1 MKDFIKVLKRYLPP
15 YKKHIL
21 LNVIFNFLGALFGI
35 FSFITMIPALKILF
49 NSSKKVHGFLDIEF
63 SLQNIKEMKQIL
75 EHNLYAY
82 ITKISEQHSAV
93 LVLIYIGIFLIC
105 MVLLKV
111 GFAYLASF
119 YIVYVRN
126 GVVRDIRNQI
136 NRKILGLP
144 VGFFTEERKGDIIA
158 RMTGDVQELEVS
170 IMNSLDMFFKNPI
183 IISISIVTM
192 VIMSWKLTLFVLILF
207 PLSGTIIGRIGK
219 SLKKRSLAG
228 QNKMGELLS
237 TIEETLSG
245 LRIIKAF
252 TAEKKIEGRFYG
264 QNESYRGIMN
274 KLMRRHHLAHPVSE
288 FLGTVVIVMVMWY
301 GGYLILRTNNSLGL
315 DPEEF
320 LVYLVVFYNIINPAK
335 AFSSAFYTIQ
345 KGLAAITRIDK
356 ILESRSDITESRN
369 PVMIK
374 RFTDKIEYK
383 NVSFRYQKEFVLRNI
398 NLTIDKGKTIALV
411 GQSGAGKSTLV
422 DLLPRFYD
430 VTEGELLIDGH
441 NIRNLNLQD
450 LRNLMGIVTQEPIL
464 FNDSFLNNIAF
475 GVDQASEEEIIRAA
489 KIANAHEFIV
499 STKDRYNT
507 NIGDRGAKLSGGQ
520 RQRISI
526 ARAILKNPPILILD
540 EATSSLDS
548 ESEKLV
554 QDAII
559 RLMENRTSI
568 VIAHRL
574 STIMHADEICV
585 LKEGEI
591 VERGNHDRL
600 LLSDGEY
607 KKFYELQSFN

>member
-1 MKDFIKVLKRYLPP
+1 MKDFIKILRRYLPP
-15 YKKHIL
+15 YKRYIY
-21 LNVIFNFLGALFGI
+21 LNIIFNFMGALFGI

-49 NSSKKVHGFLDIEF
+49 NSGKKVYGFLDVEF
-63 SLQNIKEMKQIL
+63 SLQNFRETKEAL

-82 ITKISEQHSAV
+82 ITRITEEHSAV
-93 LVLIYIGIFLIC
+93 LVLIYIGIFLIG
-105 MVLLKV
+105 MVFLKV
-111 GFAYLASF
+111 GFSYLASF
-119 YIVYVRN
+119 YVVYIRN

-136 NRKILGLP
+136 NSKILGLP
-144 VGFFTEERKGDIIA
+144 IGFFTEERKGDIIA

-183 IISISIVTM
+183 IITISIITM

-207 PLSGTIIGRIGK
+207 PLSGSIIGRIGK
-219 SLKKRSLAG
+219 SLKRRSLAG

-252 TAEKKIEGRFYG
+252 TAEKKIEQKFNQ
-264 QNESYRGIMN
+264 QNESYKGIMN
-274 KLMRRHHLAHPVSE
+274 RLMRRHHLAHPVSE
-288 FLGTVVIVMVMWY
+288 FLGTLVIVVVMWY
-301 GGYLILRTNNSLGL
+301 GGYLILKANNSLGL

-335 AFSSAFYTIQ
+335 AFSSAFYNIQ

-356 ILESRSDITESRN
+356 ILDSKSNIIEIKN
-369 PVMIK
+369 PVSVK
-374 RFTDKIEYK
+374 KFTDRIEYK
-383 NVSFRYQKEFVLRNI
+383 NVSFRYHKEYVLKNI
-398 NLTIDKGKTIALV
+398 KLTINKGKTIALV
-411 GQSGAGKSTLV
+411 GQSGAGKSTMV

-430 VTEGELLIDGH
+430 TTEGEILIDGA
-441 NIRNLNLQD
+441 NVRNLNLND

-475 GVDQASEEEIIRAA
+475 GVEQASEKEVIKAA
-489 KIANAHEFIV
+489 NIANANEFIV
-499 STKDRYNT
+499 NTKDGYNT
-507 NIGDRGAKLSGGQ
+507 NIGDRGTKLSGGQ

-540 EATSSLDS
+540 EATSALDS

-585 LKEGEI
+585 LKEGVI
-591 VERGNHDRL
+591 VERGKHDEL
-600 LLSDGEY
+600 LVSNGEY
-607 KKFYELQSFN
+607 KKFYELQSFS

>member
-1 MKDFIKVLKRYLPP
+1 MKDFIKILRRYLPP
-15 YKKHIL
+15 YKNYVF

-49 NSSKKVHGFLDIEF
+49 NSSEKVYGFLDVDF
-63 SLQNIKEMKQIL
+63 SLKNIKATTEIL

-82 ITKISEQHSAV
+82 ITKISESHSAV
-93 LVLIYIGIFLIC
+93 LVLVYIGIFLIF
-105 MVLLKV
+105 MVFLKV
-111 GFAYLASF
+111 SFTYLASF
-119 YIVYVRN
+119 YIVYIRN

-136 NRKILGLP
+136 NKKILNLP
-144 VGFFTEERKGDIIA
+144 IGFFTEEKKGDIIS

-170 IMNSLDMFFKNPI
+170 VMNSLDMLFKNPMI
-183 IISISIVTM
+183 ILLSIITM
-192 VIMSWKLTLFVLILF
+192 VIMSWKLTLFVLLLF
-207 PLSGTIIGRIGK
+207 PISGTIIGRIGK

-237 TIEETLSG
+237 TVEETISG

-252 TAEKKIEGRFYG
+252 TAENKIDNKFSS
-264 QNESYRGIMN
+264 QNEDYKSIMN

-288 FLGTVVIVMVMWY
+288 FLGTIVIVLVMWY
-301 GGYLILRTNNSLGL
+301 GGYLILRTNNELGL

-335 AFSSAFYTIQ
+335 AFSSAFYNVK
-345 KGLAAITRIDK
+345 KGLAAVTRIDK
-356 ILESRSDITESRN
+356 ILESESNIVETEN
-369 PVMIK
+369 PIPVK
-374 RFTDKIEYK
+374 KFNSQIEYK
-383 NVSFRYQKEFVLRNI
+383 NVSFKYKREYVLKNI
-398 NLTIDKGKTIALV
+398 NLTIKKGKTIALV

-430 VTEGELLIDGH
+430 ATEGEILLDAT
-441 NIRNLNLQD
+441 NIRDLKIND
-450 LRNLMGIVTQEPIL
+450 LRELMGIVTQEPIL
-464 FNDSFLNNIAF
+464 FNDSFMNNIAF
-475 GVDQASEEEIIRAA
+475 GVEQTNKEEIINAA
-489 KIANAHEFIV
+489 RIANAHEFIIN
-499 STKDRYNT
+499 TKDGYDT

-559 RLMENRTSI
+559 KLMQNRTSI

-574 STIMHADEICV
+574 STIMYADEICV
-585 LKEGEI
+585 LKDGRI
-591 VERGNHDRL
+591 VERGKHKEL
-600 LLSDGEY
+600 LLSEGEY
-607 KKFYELQSFN
+607 KKFYELQSFS

>member
-1 MKDFIKVLKRYLPP
+1 MRDFIKILERYLPP
-15 YKKHIL
+15 YKQYIY
-21 LNVIFNFLGALFGI
+21 LNIIFNFVGALFGI

-49 NSSKKVHGFLDIEF
+49 NSSKKVYGFLDVEF
-63 SLQNIKEMKQIL
+63 SLQNLRKTKEIL

-82 ITKISEQHSAV
+82 ITRISEEHSAV

-105 MVLLKV
+105 MVFLKV
-111 GFAYLASF
+111 GFSYLASF
-119 YIVYVRN
+119 YVVYVRN

-144 VGFFTEERKGDIIA
+144 IGFFTEERKGDIIA

-183 IISISIVTM
+183 IILLSILTM

-207 PLSGTIIGRIGK
+207 PLSGYIIGRIGK
-219 SLKKRSLAG
+219 SLKRRSLAG

-252 TAEKKIEGRFYG
+252 TAEKKIENKFYR
-264 QNESYRGIMN
+264 QNESYKGIMN

-288 FLGTVVIVMVMWY
+288 FLGTVVIVIVMWY
-301 GGYLILRTNNSLGL
+301 GGYLILKTNNSLGL

-335 AFSSAFYTIQ
+335 AFSTAFYNIQ

-356 ILESRSDITESRN
+356 IMESRSDIIEIKN
-369 PVMIK
+369 PVQIK
-374 RFTDKIEYK
+374 KFSDKIEYK
-383 NVSFRYQKEFVLRNI
+383 NVSFKYQKEYVLKNI
-398 NLTIDKGKTIALV
+398 NLTINKGKTIALV
-411 GQSGAGKSTLV
+411 GQSGAGKSTMV

-430 VTEGELLIDGH
+430 ATEGEILIDGS
-441 NIRNLNLQD
+441 NVRNLSLND

-475 GVDQASEEEIIRAA
+475 GVEHASEEKIIKAA

-507 NIGDRGAKLSGGQ
+507 NIGDRGTKLSGGQ

-540 EATSSLDS
+540 EATSALDS

-574 STIMHADEICV
+574 STIVHADEICV

-591 VERGNHDRL
+591 VERGKHDEL

>member
-1 MKDFIKVLKRYLPP
+1 MKDFLKILKRYLPP
-15 YKKHIL
+15 YKKHIF

-49 NSSKKVHGFLDIEF
+49 NSSKKVYGFLDLES
-63 SLQNIKEMKQIL
+63 SLQNIREMKKIL

-82 ITKISEQHSAV
+82 ITKISEEHSAV

-111 GFAYLASF
+111 SLTYLASF
-119 YIVYVRN
+119 YIVYIRN

-136 NRKILGLP
+136 NRKILDLP

-183 IISISIVTM
+183 IISLSILTM

-207 PLSGTIIGRIGK
+207 PLSGIIIGRIGK
-219 SLKKRSLAG
+219 SLKRRSLAG

-252 TAEKKIEGRFYG
+252 TAEKKIEDRFCR

-274 KLMRRHHLAHPVSE
+274 RLMRRHHLAHPVSE
-288 FLGTVVIVMVMWY
+288 FLGTAVIVLVMWY
-301 GGYLILRTNNSLGL
+301 GGYLILRTDNSLGL

-335 AFSSAFYTIQ
+335 AFSSAFYNIQ

-356 ILESRSDITESRN
+356 ILYSRSDITEIKN
-369 PVMIK
+369 PVAIK
-374 RFTDKIEYK
+374 KFSDKIEYR
-383 NVSFRYQKEFVLRNI
+383 NVSFRYQKDYVLKNI
-398 NLTIDKGKTIALV
+398 NLTINKGKTIALV
-411 GQSGAGKSTLV
+411 GQSGAGKSTMV

-430 VTEGELLIDGH
+430 VTEGKILIDSH
-441 NIRNLNLQD
+441 NVRDLNLHD

-475 GVDQASEEEIIRAA
+475 GVDNASEEEIISAA

-499 STKDRYNT
+499 STKDKYDT
-507 NIGDRGAKLSGGQ
+507 NIGDRGTKLSGGQ

-585 LKEGEI
+585 LKEGKI
-591 VERGNHDRL
+591 VERGKHDKL
-600 LLSDGEY
+600 LLSGGEY

>member
-1 MKDFIKVLKRYLPP
+1 
-15 YKKHIL
+15 
-21 LNVIFNFLGALFGI
+21 
-35 FSFITMIPALKILF
+35 
-49 NSSKKVHGFLDIEF
+49 
-63 SLQNIKEMKQIL
+63 
-75 EHNLYAY
+75 
-82 ITKISEQHSAV
+82 
-93 LVLIYIGIFLIC
+93 
-105 MVLLKV
+105 
-111 GFAYLASF
+111 
-119 YIVYVRN
+119 
-126 GVVRDIRNQI
+126 
-136 NRKILGLP
+136 
-144 VGFFTEERKGDIIA
+144 
-158 RMTGDVQELEVS
+158 
-170 IMNSLDMFFKNPI
+170 
-183 IISISIVTM
+183 
-192 VIMSWKLTLFVLILF
+192 
-207 PLSGTIIGRIGK
+207 
-219 SLKKRSLAG
+219 
-228 QNKMGELLS
+228 
-237 TIEETLSG
+237 
-245 LRIIKAF
+245 
-252 TAEKKIEGRFYG
+252 
-264 QNESYRGIMN
+264 
-274 KLMRRHHLAHPVSE
+274 
-288 FLGTVVIVMVMWY
+288 VMVMWY
-301 GGYLILRTNNSLGL
+301 GGYLILRTNNTLGL

-356 ILESRSDITESRN
+356 ILESRSDITEIRN
-369 PVMIK
+369 PVAIK
-374 RFTDKIEYK
+374 KLTDKIEYR
-383 NVSFRYQKEFVLRNI
+383 NVSFRYQKEYVLMNI
-398 NLTIDKGKTIALV
+398 NLTINKGKTIALV
-411 GQSGAGKSTLV
+411 GQSGAGKSTMV

-430 VTEGELLIDGH
+430 VTEGEILIDGH
-441 NIRNLNLQD
+441 NIRNLNLHD

-499 STKDRYNT
+499 NTKDRYDT
-507 NIGDRGAKLSGGQ
+507 NIGDRGTKLSGGQ

-574 STIMHADEICV
+574 STIVHADEICV

-591 VERGNHDRL
+591 VERGKHDEL

>member
-1 MKDFIKVLKRYLPP
+1 MKDFIKILKRYIPP
-15 YKKHIL
+15 YKKHIF

-49 NSSKKVHGFLDIEF
+49 NSSRKVYDFLDIDF
-63 SLQNIKEMKQIL
+63 SLQNIRKTKEIL
-75 EHNLYAY
+75 EHNLYAF
-82 ITKISEQHSAV
+82 ITRISEEHSAV
-93 LVLIYIGIFLIC
+93 LVLVYIGIFLIC
-105 MVLLKV
+105 MVFLKV
-111 GFAYLASF
+111 CFSYLASF

-136 NRKILGLP
+136 NRKILDLP
-144 VGFFTEERKGDIIA
+144 LGFFTEEKKGDIIA

-170 IMNSLDMFFKNPI
+170 IMNSLDMLFKNPI
-183 IISISIVTM
+183 IISLSIITM
-192 VIMSWKLTLFVLILF
+192 VIMSWKLALFVLILF
-207 PLSGTIIGRIGK
+207 PLSGIIIGRIGK

-252 TAEKKIEGRFYG
+252 TAEKKVEHKFCQ
-264 QNESYRGIMN
+264 QNEAYKGIMN
-274 KLMRRHHLAHPVSE
+274 HLMRRYHMAHPVSE
-288 FLGTVVIVMVMWY
+288 FLGTMVIVLVMWY
-301 GGYLILRTNNSLGL
+301 GGYLILKTNNSLGL

-335 AFSSAFYTIQ
+335 AFSSAFYNVQ

-356 ILESRSDITESRN
+356 ILDSKSNIMEIKN
-369 PVMIK
+369 PVPIK
-374 RFTDKIEYK
+374 KFSGKIAYE
-383 NVSFRYQKEFVLRNI
+383 NVSFRYQKEYVLKNI
-398 NLTIDKGKTIALV
+398 NLTIHKGKTIALV

-430 VTEGELLIDGH
+430 ATEGEISIDGI
-441 NIRNLNLQD
+441 NIRNLNIND

-475 GVDQASEEEIIRAA
+475 GVEQAGEEEVIRAA

-499 STKDRYNT
+499 NTQDEYNT
-507 NIGDRGAKLSGGQ
+507 NIGDRGTKLSGGQ

-540 EATSSLDS
+540 EATSALDS

-585 LKEGEI
+585 LKDGEI
-591 VERGNHDRL
+591 VERGKHDEL
-600 LLSDGEY
+600 LISDGEY

>member
-1 MKDFIKVLKRYLPP
+1 MKDFIKILRRYLPP
-15 YKKHIL
+15 YKNYVF

-49 NSSKKVHGFLDIEF
+49 NSSEKVYGFLDVEF
-63 SLQNIKEMKQIL
+63 SLRNFKATKEIL
-75 EHNLYAY
+75 EHNLYAL
-82 ITKISEQHSAV
+82 ITKISESHSAV
-93 LVLIYIGIFLIC
+93 LVLVYIGIFLIF
-105 MVLLKV
+105 MVFLKV
-111 GFAYLASF
+111 SFAYLASF
-119 YIVYVRN
+119 YIVYIRN

-136 NRKILGLP
+136 NKKILNLP
-144 VGFFTEERKGDIIA
+144 LGFFTEERKGDIIS
-158 RMTGDVQELEVS
+158 RMTGDVQELEIS
-170 IMNSLDMFFKNPI
+170 IMNSLDMLFKNPI
-183 IISISIVTM
+183 IILISIITM

-207 PLSGTIIGRIGK
+207 PISGTIIGRIGK

-237 TIEETLSG
+237 TVEETISG

-252 TAEKKIEGRFYG
+252 TAENKIDNKFSN
-264 QNESYRGIMN
+264 QNEDYKSIMN

-288 FLGTVVIVMVMWY
+288 FLGTIVIVLVMWY
-301 GGYLILRTNNSLGL
+301 GGYLILRTNNELGL

-335 AFSSAFYTIQ
+335 AFSSAFYNVK
-345 KGLAAITRIDK
+345 KGLAAVTRIDR
-356 ILESRSDITESRN
+356 ILDTESNIVEIKN
-369 PVMIK
+369 PVPVK
-374 RFTDKIEYK
+374 KFNNQIEYK
-383 NVSFRYQKEFVLRNI
+383 NVSFKYKREYVLNNI
-398 NLTIDKGKTIALV
+398 NLTIKKGKTIALV

-430 VTEGELLIDGH
+430 TTDGEILLDGI
-441 NIRNLNLQD
+441 NIRDLKIND
-450 LRNLMGIVTQEPIL
+450 LRELMGIVTQEPIL
-464 FNDSFLNNIAF
+464 FNDSFMNNIAF
-475 GVDQASEEEIIRAA
+475 GVEQTNNEEIINAA
-489 KIANAHEFIV
+489 RIANADEFIIN
-499 STKDRYNT
+499 TKDGYDT

-559 RLMENRTSI
+559 KLMENRTSI

-574 STIMHADEICV
+574 STIMYADEICV
-585 LKEGEI
+585 LKDGRI
-591 VERGNHDRL
+591 VERGKHKEL
-600 LLSDGEY
+600 LLSNGEY
-607 KKFYELQSFN
+607 KKFYELQSFS

>member
-1 MKDFIKVLKRYLPP
+1 MKDFLKILKRYLPP
-15 YKKHIL
+15 YKKYIF

-49 NSSKKVHGFLDIEF
+49 NSSKKVYGFLDLEF
-63 SLQNIKEMKQIL
+63 PLQNIREMKHIL

-82 ITKISEQHSAV
+82 ITKISEEHSAV
-93 LVLIYIGIFLIC
+93 LVLIYIGIFLVC
-105 MVLLKV
+105 MVFLKV

-119 YIVYVRN
+119 YIVYIRN

-136 NRKILGLP
+136 NSKILGLP

-183 IISISIVTM
+183 IISISIITM

-219 SLKKRSLAG
+219 SLKRRSLAG

-252 TAEKKIEGRFYG
+252 TAEKKIEDRFYR

-301 GGYLILRTNNSLGL
+301 GGYLILRTNNTLGL

-356 ILESRSDITESRN
+356 ILESRSDITEIRN
-369 PVMIK
+369 PVAIK
-374 RFTDKIEYK
+374 KLTDKIEYR
-383 NVSFRYQKEFVLRNI
+383 NVSFRYQKEYVLMNI
-398 NLTIDKGKTIALV
+398 NLTINKGKTIALV
-411 GQSGAGKSTLV
+411 GQSGAGKSTMV

-430 VTEGELLIDGH
+430 VTEGEILIDGH
-441 NIRNLNLQD
+441 NIRNLNLHD

-499 STKDRYNT
+499 NTKDRYDT
-507 NIGDRGAKLSGGQ
+507 NIGDRGTKLSGGQ

-585 LKEGEI
+585 LKEGKI
-591 VERGNHDRL
+591 VERGKHDKL

>member
-1 MKDFIKVLKRYLPP
+1 MKDFLKILKRYLPP
-15 YKKHIL
+15 YKKHIF

-49 NSSKKVHGFLDIEF
+49 NSSKKVYGFLDLEF
-63 SLQNIKEMKQIL
+63 SLQNVREMKRIL

-82 ITKISEQHSAV
+82 ITKISEEHSAV

-111 GFAYLASF
+111 SFTYLASF

-136 NRKILGLP
+136 NRKILDLP

-183 IISISIVTM
+183 IISLSIITM

-207 PLSGTIIGRIGK
+207 PLSGIIIGRIGK
-219 SLKKRSLAG
+219 SLKRRSLAG

-237 TIEETLSG
+237 TIEETLTG

-252 TAEKKIEGRFYG
+252 TAEPKIENRFSR

-301 GGYLILRTNNSLGL
+301 GGYLILRTNNTLGL

-335 AFSSAFYTIQ
+335 AFAAAFYNIQ

-356 ILESRSDITESRN
+356 ILDSRSDITEIRN
-369 PVMIK
+369 PVAIK
-374 RFTDKIEYK
+374 KFSDKIEYR
-383 NVSFRYQKEFVLRNI
+383 NVSFRYQKEFVLKNI

-411 GQSGAGKSTLV
+411 GQSGAGKSTMV

-430 VTEGELLIDGH
+430 VTEGEILIDGH
-441 NIRNLNLQD
+441 NVRNLNLND
-450 LRNLMGIVTQEPIL
+450 LRNLLGIVTQEPIL

-475 GVDQASEEEIIRAA
+475 GVEQASEEEIIRAA
-489 KIANAHEFIV
+489 KIANADEFIV
-499 STKDRYNT
+499 STKDRYDT
-507 NIGDRGAKLSGGQ
+507 NIGDRGTKLSGGQ

-585 LKEGEI
+585 LKEGKI
-591 VERGNHDRL
+591 VERGKHDKL